1 MTKEPRDA
9 PQFYLTAPSPC
20 PYLPGREERKVF
32 THLIGRRAVT
42 LNDTLTQSGF
52 RRSQTIAYRPA
63 CESCRAC
70 VSVRVLVDAFEPGR
84 TMKRIIAR
92 NADVS
97 RTIVAPQATSEQYS
111 LFRDYVDA
119 RHGDGGMADMSVL
132 DFSMMVEDSHV
143 ESEIV
148 EYRVGSRRDGG
159 ALIGSCVTDVLADC
173 LSMVYSFYEHDMAE
187 RSLGSYMILDHIAR
201 VRRMGLKHL
210 YLGYWVEG
218 SRKMGYKARFTPQ
231 ERLGMSGWELVA

>member
-1 MTKEPRDA
+1 
-9 PQFYLTAPSPC
+9 
-20 PYLPGREERKVF
+20 
-32 THLIGRRAVT
+32 
-42 LNDTLTQSGF
+42 
-52 RRSQTIAYRPA
+52 
-63 CESCRAC
+63 
-70 VSVRVLVDAFEPGR
+70 
-84 TMKRIIAR
+84 MKRIIAR

-97 RTIVAPQATSEQYS
+97 RAVVAPQATSEQYS
-111 LFRDYVDA
+111 LFRGYVDA

-148 EYRVGSRRDGG
+148 EYRTGGRRDG
-159 ALIGSCVTDVLADC
+159 ALVGCCVTDVLADG
-173 LSMVYSFYEHDMAE
+173 LSMVYSFYEPNMPE

-201 VRRMGLKHL
+201 VRSMGLRHL

-231 ERLGMSGWELVA
+231 ERLGMSGWELVV